1 MITLYGFFRSSS
13 THRCRIA
20 LNLKGLAYETKPVN
34 LRAREQESESFAELS
49 PQQSVPVLVDDDV
62 VVTQSLAIIEWLEE
76 RYPAPTLMP
85 PEPDLRARVRSA
97 SQLFACDIQPL
108 HNLRVLNHL
117 RSKFAASEDH
127 VRDWC
132 RHWIG
137 SGLAA
142 YERLIGKHGANER
155 YSFGDTPGMADAC
168 LAAQLFAAERFELD
182 LSDFPQV
189 ERISRNF
196 AAHPAFVAAEPARQ
210 PDAPEDVKKNL
221 EVLDR

>member
-1 MITLYGFFRSSS
+1 MITLHGYFRSSS
-13 THRCRIA
+13 THRCRIV
-20 LNLKGLAYETKPVN
+20 LNLKDLAYETKAVN
-34 LRAREQESESFAELS
+34 LRAREQEAESFAELN
-49 PQQSVPVLVDDDV
+49 PQQSVPVLVDGDA

-76 RYPAPTLMP
+76 RYPAPALMP
-85 PEPDLRARVRSA
+85 SDPDLRATVRSA

-117 RSKFAASEDH
+117 RSKFDVSEDD

-142 YERLIGKHGANER
+142 YERLIGKHGAQGR
-155 YSFGDTPGMADAC
+155 YSFGDAPGMADAC
-168 LAAQLFAAERFELD
+168 LAAQLVAAERFELD

-196 AAHPAFVAAEPARQ
+196 SAHPAFVAAEPARQ
-210 PDAPEDVKKNL
+210 PDAPEGAKKSL
-221 EVLDR
+221 EARGR

>member
-1 MITLYGFFRSSS
+1 MITLHGYFRSSS

-20 LNLKGLAYETKPVN
+20 LNLKGLAYETQAVN
-34 LRAREQESESFAELS
+34 LRAREQEAESFAELN
-49 PQQSVPVLVDDDV
+49 PQQSVPVLVDGDM

-76 RYPAPTLMP
+76 RYPTPALMPAEPTL
-85 PEPDLRARVRSA
+85 RATVRSA
-97 SQLFACDIQPL
+97 SQLFACDVQPL
-108 HNLRVLNHL
+108 HNLRVLNRL
-117 RSKFAASEDH
+117 RAKFDASEDN

-142 YERLIGKHGANER
+142 YERLVGKHGACGR

-189 ERISRNF
+189 GRVRRNF

-210 PDAPEDVKKNL
+210 PDAPEDARKNL
-221 EVLDR
+221 EVRN